1 MKRTVLVLVALI
13 VSGSA
18 SVYAQPSA
26 DLVARINQTAALLC
40 ANPGGY
46 DTVFSPDFLNQVPAS
61 QLSSICT
68 DYFDKYGGLVR
79 WSYLDSS
86 KTWSA
91 KVRLFLSKGFTVDMH
106 ITADESDKHLIT
118 GLLFGQG
125 TPQLKSIDEVAT
137 KMSKLRGTTGFLA
150 AKLTKSGIEPI
161 AKWNPDTAL
170 ALGSAF
176 KLYVLARLL
185 KEINSGKRHW
195 SDVVDL
201 DSASRSLPSGE
212 MHAWPVGL
220 PVTLATAATLMI
232 SISDNTATDLLIHT
246 LGRKNIQAM
255 LAEAGNVHASRD
267 IPFLTTL
274 EMFKLKS
281 NDGLIGKHY
290 LELTP
295 TERGTYLDR
304 DVAAFPRDSVAFGG
318 SVVMIDKIE
327 WFASPNDIANVLKYI
342 RDHSETGEGH
352 RVRDILAVNPGL
364 SIDKSKWEYIGYKGG
379 SEPGVLDLSY
389 LLRLRSSGDWY
400 VITGSWNDTEAAL
413 NDANFEGYIQRAT
426 ELVP

>member
-1 MKRTVLVLVALI
+1 MKRNVLAVAVLVL
-13 VSGSA
+13 SA
-18 SVYAQPSA
+18 QIAYAQPSA

-40 ANPGGY
+40 ANPGGF
-46 DTVFSPDFLNQVPAS
+46 DTVFSPDFLAQVPAS
-61 QLSSICT
+61 QMTGVCT

-79 WSYLDSS
+79 WIYLDSS

-106 ITADESDKHLIT
+106 ITADESGNHLIT

-125 TPQLKSIDEVAT
+125 TPQLKTLDEVAT
-137 KMSKLRGTTGFLA
+137 KMSKLPGTTGFLA
-150 AKLTKSGIEPI
+150 AKLTKSGTEPI

-176 KLYVLARLL
+176 KLYVLATLL

-195 SDVVDL
+195 SDVIDL

-212 MHAWPVGL
+212 MHAWPVGT
-220 PVTLATAATLMI
+220 PVTLATAAMLMI

-246 LGRKNIQAM
+246 LGRKNIEAM
-255 LAEAGNVHASRD
+255 LVETGNLHASRD

-281 NDGLIGKHY
+281 NDGRIGKQY
-290 LELTP
+290 LQLTP
-295 TERGTYLDR
+295 TERAAYLDR
-304 DVAAFPRDSVAFGG
+304 EVAKFPRDSVAFGG
-318 SVVMIDKIE
+318 SVVMIDTIE

-342 RDHSETGEGH
+342 RDHSETGEGR

-379 SEPGVLDLSY
+379 SEPGVLNLSY

-400 VITGSWNDTEAAL
+400 VVTGSWNDTEAPV